1 MTMHL
6 ISCPFAH
13 TRLEHLDA
21 SGFPTVS
28 IYPLEAG
35 PLKEWDEFKR
45 EHALGISSQRVYARA
60 IGLLIDFRVA
70 VRDNYAAMDQRALFF
85 RGFADALVR
94 GTIVDGDDA
103 TSLVWLPR
111 SRKNSARIVAQI
123 TKFSDWVATKY
134 ETKPLN
140 GTREATVGEWVAF
153 WQAWRTVKSRS
164 LHGHLKSAERDHARA
179 NVARS
184 VKIRGKLPVTFEETV
199 YAFPETNF
207 ADLIQNGFRRRSH
220 LAWTTLRDILI
231 ALLLHEGGL
240 RLSEVLHLWVGDVY
254 EHPESPSAAVVRVFH
269 PSEGLREYRDPGAG
283 TTRRVTSAQYL
294 RLAYGRVPL
303 TDLPGGKAVGW
314 KEPMLSDADEKY
326 LHVFW
331 RSEDAARLFMALYLR
346 YIQLRPLVRHH
357 PYLFVTTEREPM
369 TVKAYEKVH
378 ASAVRRIGLV
388 ARKSA
393 GTTPHGHRHAFG
405 KWLDAAGAPR
415 KVIKVAM
422 HHKSPFSQDAY
433 TVKDAL
439 ETARFLL
446 RLRSADD
453 MPFTAMSITIPP
465 SSARASASSR
475 LRSAAHR
482 AA

>member
-1 MTMHL
+1 MIMQL
-6 ISCPFAH
+6 ISCPSAH
-13 TRLEHLDA
+13 TRLEHLDE

-28 IYPLEAG
+28 IYPLDGG
-35 PLKEWDEFKR
+35 PLEEWDGFKR
-45 EHALGISSQRVYARA
+45 ERALGISSQRAYARA

-70 VRDNYAAMDQRALFF
+70 VGDRYAAMVQRALFF

-94 GTIVDGDDA
+94 GTIVDGGDPNG
-103 TSLVWLPR
+103 LFWLPR
-111 SRKNSARIVAQI
+111 SRKSSVRTVARI
-123 TKFSDWVATKY
+123 TEFSDWVAARFG
-134 ETKPLN
+134 TKPLN
-140 GTREATVGEWVAF
+140 GAREATVGEWIAF

-164 LHGHLKSAERDHARA
+164 LLGHLKSAERAHVHA
-179 NVARS
+179 NVARA
-184 VKIRGKLPVTFEETV
+184 VKVRGRSPVTVAETI
-199 YAFPETNF
+199 YAFPEANF

-220 LAWTTLRDILI
+220 LGWTTLRDILI

-240 RLSEVLHLWVGDVY
+240 RISEVLHLWVGDVY
-254 EHPESPSAAVVRVFH
+254 EHPEARSAAVVKVSH
-269 PSEGLREYRDPGAG
+269 PSEGLREYRDPGTG

-303 TDLPGGKAVGW
+303 TDLPGGGAVGW

-326 LHVFW
+326 LLVFW

-357 PYLFVTTEREPM
+357 PHLFVSTEGEPM

-378 ASAVRRIGLV
+378 AAAVRRIGLV

-405 KWLDAAGAPR
+405 KWLDAAGAPK

-433 TVKDAL
+433 TSRDAV
-439 ETARFLL
+439 ETARYLL
-446 RLRSADD
+446 RIRSANGTPFAELSID
-453 MPFTAMSITIPP
+453 MPTMA
-465 SSARASASSR
+465 ARGSVLPR
-475 LRSAAHR
+475 LRPIARR